1 MTTEIVGLEQHG
13 FVADITCRA
22 GKLQFISQT
31 GFGIRSCV
39 QMDVTDTTQQFIGF
53 GRIRIFSGREY
64 RCLRMQWQYTGKQH
78 GASRHHGVTDKV
90 TA

>member
-53 GRIRIFSGREY
+53 GLTLLNAQHVIFDVKAIFEKNVVDGR
-64 RCLRMQWQYTGKQH
+64 L
-78 GASRHHGVTDKV
+78 
-90 TA
+90 

>member
-13 FVADITCRA
+13 FVADITSRA

-31 GFGIRSCV
+31 GFGIRSGV
-39 QMDVTDTTQQFIGF
+39 QMNVADTTQQFIGF

-64 RCLRMQWQYTGKQH
+64 RCLRM
-78 GASRHHGVTDKV
+78 
-90 TA
+90 